1 MCIRDDRKRES
12 SKMAKAFRY
21 TEKVVFNVG
30 LSVLSLVEQS
40 IIEQA
45 KISFENKVCIF
56 YLWEMLI
63 KTCLYY
69 GPGINSDLPWAG
81 NWCPG
86 CLKPSKCS
94 RNVLVTGG
102 AAACSQRFTGHA
114 APVLIL
120 SLTLQQRLT
129 LFCAAHHLFDSEV
142 HWFGFYGKLVL
153 RNHM

>member
-56 YLWEMLI
+56 YL
-63 KTCLYY
+63 
-69 GPGINSDLPWAG
+69 
-81 NWCPG
+81 
-86 CLKPSKCS
+86 
-94 RNVLVTGG
+94 
-102 AAACSQRFTGHA
+102 
-114 APVLIL
+114 
-120 SLTLQQRLT
+120 
-129 LFCAAHHLFDSEV
+129 
-142 HWFGFYGKLVL
+142 
-153 RNHM
+153 